1 MNNHRK
7 GMMTTNRTAYELLLN
22 KSTNAVEQH
31 YCISEVEV
39 SNIISDSNY
48 LTPNILNRN
57 NYLKNFF
64 LLLFVPIM

>member
-31 YCISEVEV
+31 YSISEVEV

-48 LTPNILNRN
+48 LTPPNILNRN

-64 LLLFVPIM
+64 PIM

>member
-1 MNNHRK
+1 
-7 GMMTTNRTAYELLLN
+7 MMTTNRTAYELLLN